1 MPADRNTNTL
11 IRTYLQTRYS
21 VTNVDVQALINRY
34 LIENP
39 NGLNDQT
46 KVWKEMQAAAEA

>member
-11 IRTYLQTRYS
+11 IRTYLQSRYS
-21 VTNVDVQALINRY
+21 VTNQDVQALINRY

-46 KVWKEMQAAAEA
+46 KVWKELQAAAEA